1 MVVAPLLDKG
11 LFQDY
16 PGFMYLQYYH
26 LFNRGVDKRIIFTS
40 DADRQRFIDAL
51 RLARLTNSPKVSW
64 LNKQIKLGNINSD
77 YLVKLEEKY
86 GPPLLYII
94 SYSLMPN
101 HFHLQVKELIE
112 GGITRFFRKLGT
124 SYAMYF
130 NIKYE
135 RTGRLFESVYKN
147 VLIKTDEQFIHLSR
161 YIHLNPSLSSK
172 VDISPEELRKY
183 PWTSLPDY
191 LGARKQP
198 FCDPSAVMA
207 FFKSSQDYWEFLKA
221 GFGKEDITLGGDLV
235 LDGD

>member
-1 MVVAPLLDKG
+1 
-11 LFQDY
+11 
-16 PGFMYLQYYH
+16 MYLQHYH

-40 DADRQRFIDAL
+40 DADRQRFMDAL
-51 RLARLTNSPKVSW
+51 RLARLAKSPKVSW
-64 LNKQIKLGNINSD
+64 LNKQINLGNIDST
-77 YLVKLEEKY
+77 YLAKLEEKY
-86 GPPLLYII
+86 GPSLLDII

-135 RTGRLFESVYKN
+135 RTGRLFESGYKA

-161 YIHLNPSLSSK
+161 YIHMNPSFSSK
-172 VDISPEELRKY
+172 INISPEELREC

-207 FFKSSQDYWEFLKA
+207 FFKSPQDYWAFLKA
-221 GFGKEDITLGGDLV
+221 GFGKEDITLGRDLA
-235 LDGD
+235 LDGG